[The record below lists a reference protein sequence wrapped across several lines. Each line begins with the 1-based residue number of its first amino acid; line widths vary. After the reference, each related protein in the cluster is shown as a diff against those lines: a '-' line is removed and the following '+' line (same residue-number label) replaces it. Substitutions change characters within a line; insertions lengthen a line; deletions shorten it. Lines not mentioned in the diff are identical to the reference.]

1 MDDQDEI
8 RKEVAGQPMMIH
20 GQERAEGYAQG
31 KLTINEE

>member
-20 GQERAEGYAQG
+20 GQERAE
-31 KLTINEE
+31 LILI